1 MITIT
6 CDSCG
11 NKINKKEGHGQFN
24 HLTKIFS
31 TNLNLKMPNE
41 PQYLEN
47 EYHLCFEC
55 AEKIQ
60 KEFLEPKKETPKTEL
75 VK

>member
-1 MITIT
+1 MIIVI

-24 HLTKIFS
+24 YLTKIFS

-41 PQYLEN
+41 PQYREN

-55 AEKIQ
+55 AEKIFTD
-60 KEFLEPKKETPKTEL
+60 FLDKKETPKTEL